1 MALLPVGPPYYLYPE
16 DSKKALGDIDV
27 SRLNLNAPNTGAK
40 YILLMML
47 TSLFYVI
54 ADVAADG
61 MVVELAMR
69 EAEAVRGQVQ
79 TSIYLTRTV
88 FSIFSVTLVGL
99 CMNGKS
105 YGGSFTW
112 TLNFNDVMWILAAS
126 TLCVLPPTFYC
137 LQENKHVREK
147 CGVRCKEMWRII
159 QTRAVWQIMAWK
171 FFSGVFSSFGA
182 APTNIVQREWAG
194 VEPLN
199 DAVFSIVGQMAFAL
213 TLYIT
218 KHHGLQWSWR
228 KAIGYT
234 TIMVVVIDSIVSYLT
249 IYDVLRNQWFWLGVP
264 VLADFPTAIDFIVST
279 FVVVEITEIGYEGVT
294 YGLLT
299 TISNLSN
306 PVASSLYK
314 TVDSFFDAFEDD
326 VKRDDAYARNQV
338 GWTFTIMYIMKLLSI
353 FWLVLL
359 PRQKAEAQ
367 QLRQFG
373 GSSKAAG
380 IIAIVCTLLAMAFAV
395 STNLLSIFPN
405 TACLKI
411 AGGPGC

>member
-1 MALLPVGPPYYLYPE
+1 M
-16 DSKKALGDIDV
+16 DI
-27 SRLNLNAPNTGAK
+27 
-40 YILLMML
+40 
-47 TSLFYVI
+47 
-54 ADVAADG
+54 
-61 MVVELAMR
+61 
-69 EAEAVRGQVQ
+69 
-79 TSIYLTRTV
+79 
-88 FSIFSVTLVGL
+88 
-99 CMNGKS
+99 
-105 YGGSFTW
+105 
-112 TLNFNDVMWILAAS
+112 
-126 TLCVLPPTFYC
+126 
-137 LQENKHVREK
+137 
-147 CGVRCKEMWRII
+147 RCKEIWRII

-306 PVASSLYK
+306 P
-314 TVDSFFDAFEDD
+314 DS
-326 VKRDDAYARNQV
+326 
-338 GWTFTIMYIMKLLSI
+338 
-353 FWLVLL
+353 
-359 PRQKAEAQ
+359 
-367 QLRQFG
+367 
-373 GSSKAAG
+373 
-380 IIAIVCTLLAMAFAV
+380 
-395 STNLLSIFPN
+395 
-405 TACLKI
+405 
-411 AGGPGC
+411 